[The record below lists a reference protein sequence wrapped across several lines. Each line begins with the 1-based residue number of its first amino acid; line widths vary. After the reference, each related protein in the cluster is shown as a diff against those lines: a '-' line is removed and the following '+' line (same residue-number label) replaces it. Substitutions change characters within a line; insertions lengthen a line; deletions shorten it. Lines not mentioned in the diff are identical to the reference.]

1 MHRSVDPPHEER
13 QTALADPLER
23 GETASDLAH
32 IGGETAGKHL
42 RLVSG
47 RLARAQEP
55 AIRHDQRARVIGAQV
70 AGEGIAPLAVIERR
84 AIGDVRDQ
92 LALLEFGHL
101 LGHLDIARRGGE
113 HFGQLDLPRMQVEPP
128 VRLGQHGARE
138 ISDREIV
145 PLAQVIGQRGAD
157 IRAG

>member
-1 MHRSVDPPHEER
+1 MPSAAFPSRVEMIEYDAFGQCRP
-13 QTALADPLER
+13 
-23 GETASDLAH
+23 
-32 IGGETAGKHL
+32 
-42 RLVSG
+42 
-47 RLARAQEP
+47 
-55 AIRHDQRARVIGAQV
+55 ARVELP
-70 AGEGIAPLAVIERR
+70 AGEPSSMALILSGVAMFGLDAELPATR
-84 AIGDVRDQ
+84 G
-92 LALLEFGHL
+92 LLEFGDL